1 MIPVTHFPLA
11 YVGPGA
17 GFAFLG
23 SFLSLVLSLLASV
36 ASLLLWPFRVFG
48 AMLRR
53 KRGMK
58 MARVKRVIVVGF
70 DGFDTALA
78 EKLMAEGKL
87 PNLARLRD
95 EGSYRRLRVS
105 SEEEWS
111 TFATGAGEAGAR
123 SEPFWKILGRHAVG
137 STILRVPFTH
147 QPDDFGGRL
156 LSIVD
161 SQDVSGRQGFSLF
174 TKRPVDRD
182 FEHGDRFPLVEAD
195 GVLHG
200 ELSGPGDEIPFQ
212 IQDFAGDHQLE
223 IQGWAYALKARE
235 FTEWI
240 RVKFD
245 GGHRIVRFALLRAG
259 DDFSL
264 YATPLQIDPEKA
276 STPISQPPYYAA
288 YLAKLLGPFAT
299 LGSAPDS
306 WAVREGAID
315 EELFRK
321 LSKSIEREQ
330 EAIYLSALDHQD
342 GGVLACVF
350 GAGGRTVA
358 DIDRLVGRT
367 LDHARGETAVFVL
380 SSEGAVFSNWKLDAE
395 DPGMEDVAPTV
406 LGLFGIAAPEWMEG
420 KPVIHFA

>member
-1 MIPVTHFPLA
+1 MIPVTHFPFA

-36 ASLLLWPFRVFG
+36 ASLLLWPFRVLA

-58 MARVKRVIVVGF
+58 AARVKRVIVVGF
-70 DGFDTALA
+70 DRFDKALA
-78 EKLMAEGKL
+78 EKLMEEGKL
-87 PNLARLRD
+87 PYLRRLRD

-105 SEEEWS
+105 SAEEWS
-111 TFATGAGEAGAR
+111 DFATGVVGLGVL

-147 QPDDFGGRL
+147 RPGEFGGRL
-156 LSIVD
+156 LALVD

-182 FEHGDRFPLVEAD
+182 FEHGDRFPLLEAD

-200 ELSGPGDEIPFQ
+200 ELCGPGGEIPFQ
-212 IQDFAGDHQLE
+212 IQDFAGDQQLE
-223 IQGWAYALKARE
+223 IQGWAYALRPRE

-240 RVKFD
+240 RVKFA
-245 GGHRIVRFALLRAG
+245 GGHRIVRFALLRVG

-299 LGSAPDS
+299 LGNVPDS
-306 WAVREGAID
+306 WALREGAID

-321 LSKSIEREQ
+321 LVKAAERED

-350 GAGGRTVA
+350 GPGRNVA
-358 DIDRLVGRT
+358 DIDRLVGET
-367 LDHARGETAVFVL
+367 LDRAHGEAAVFVL
-380 SSEGAVFSNWKLDAE
+380 SSEGAVFSNWKLDAA

-406 LGLFGIAAPEWMEG
+406 LGLFGIAVPEWMEG